1 MTAALILAAGI
12 SSRMGRPKALLEYQG
27 RTFIET
33 IIATVR
39 DAAIGRALVAV
50 SPTDDKIIKLLDLRF
65 ATVVVNREP
74 SEAGPIA
81 SIRSGVREVF
91 NQSVESLLVWPV
103 DQPHVAVQTI
113 RDLDRSFASSP
124 AAPAIAVPVFEGQR
138 GHPVVF
144 GRQIFE
150 ELLNGSNAE
159 GARTVVRRDRTRV
172 LEVWVN
178 DPAVLDDIDTPEDY
192 QRLISST
199 KSLH

>member
-1 MTAALILAAGI
+1 VTAALILAAGL

-39 DAAIGRALVAV
+39 DAAIGRAVVAV

-65 ATVVVNREP
+65 ATVVVNSEP

-81 SIRSGVREVF
+81 SIRSGVREIV
-91 NQSVESLLVWPV
+91 NQTVESLLVWSV

-113 RDLDRSFASSP
+113 RNLDRSFKFSTA
-124 AAPAIAVPVFEGQR
+124 AIAVPVFEGLR
-138 GHPVVF
+138 GHPVIF
-144 GRQIFE
+144 GRNVFN
-150 ELLNGSNAE
+150 ELLDTSNVE

-172 LEVWVN
+172 LEVSVD